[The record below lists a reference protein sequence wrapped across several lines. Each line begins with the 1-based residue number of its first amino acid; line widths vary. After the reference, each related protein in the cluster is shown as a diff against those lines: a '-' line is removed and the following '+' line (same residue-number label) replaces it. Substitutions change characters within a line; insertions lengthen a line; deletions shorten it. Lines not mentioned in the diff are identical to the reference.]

1 MFAWFFTLI
10 GFMTFKVV
18 DEGGAGGADENQGA
32 SDENSGADD
41 KGGESDVGNIDL
53 GGNDADESKSP
64 LSDDEAAQ
72 ARELIRQNNETQM
85 LNAVESSIKE
95 RTPEFNMNKT
105 IAGLKELN
113 KTDPKKAAYYNAS
126 EAGLEMYHKDHLTNV
141 AVGDDINSG
150 SHAGSD
156 GDFGSTMEK
165 ARGGHK
171 KSVRSA
177 LANSKA

>member
-1 MFAWFFTLI
+1 MFAFLHALF

-18 DEGGAGGADENQGA
+18 DESGAGGDDESQGA
-32 SDENSGADD
+32 GEDNSGADD
-41 KGGESDVGNIDL
+41 KGGDADVGDVNL
-53 GGNDADESKSP
+53 GDDDADESKSP

-85 LNAVESSIKE
+85 LSAVESSIKE
-95 RTPEFNMNKT
+95 RTPEFNMAKT
-105 IAGLKELN
+105 VTALRELN

-126 EAGLEMYHKDHLTNV
+126 EAGLEMYHKDHLANL
-141 AVGDDINSG
+141 AVGDDVNSG